1 MQLLQK
7 ELDTRLNTGK
17 RLLRMGL
24 LKPKNVFAEVFKGRL
39 DKHEW
44 RLVLAQLSPHWE
56 KRIDQVTKAPA
67 HPVSYGSVITKEN
80 SSPQPRK
87 CPNTRSCH
95 LSFKAKV
102 GSESDAHHLYA
113 NEFSHLFS
121 PALTQSLLPPLT
133 SHPSTS
139 TSLGWAR
146 TKHSIFPQPSPR
158 NLHTFYHTSPG
169 A

>member
-1 MQLLQK
+1 MYLL
-7 ELDTRLNTGK
+7 TF
-17 RLLRMGL
+17 LREDWTNISGDW
-24 LKPKNVFAEVFKGRL
+24 F
-39 DKHEW
+39 
-44 RLVLAQLSPHWE
+44 LAQLSPHWE
-56 KRIDQVTKAPA
+56 KRIDQVAKAPA
-67 HPVSYGSVITKEN
+67 CPVSYGSVIRKEN
-80 SSPQPRK
+80 LIPQPRK

-121 PALTQSLLPPLT
+121 PALTQSLLSPFT
-133 SHPSTS
+133 SRPSTS
-139 TSLGWAR
+139 LSRAR

-158 NLHTFYHTSPG
+158 NLHTFYHTGPG